1 MNITKTPEF
10 SWSCSRS
17 QIFNTCRRSYW
28 YQYYGGHNGWLDN
41 PDITAH
47 TIYKYRNVTNFN
59 LVVGQGI
66 HEVMK
71 KAVTFKDDDYS
82 GQDVKKWMKNYLHE
96 ACVKGSN
103 MAAWDSKPNR
113 NPMLQEFLYWGGFKS
128 DKSQKVIDY
137 VNKKLDNFGEMFKTT
152 TTYQEIKA
160 GRMKEL
166 IEADENMNNN
176 NKYGSEILTFTNKH
190 GQELS
195 VKIWAKIDLLYI
207 RDDGKYI
214 ITDWKTESKDAFVKE
229 DSNDDAYFQLL
240 VYAWYVLKKYH
251 VSLKNIILR
260 RENVVTGTTF
270 ESTAPSLAT
279 VSKALQRITTE
290 VDAMSEYVV
299 DKDIANNVSHA
310 KESYGMISEDGHCSQ
325 CEKCKFR
332 ALCFGLDSTVA
343 PAENI
348 A

>member
-1 MNITKTPEF
+1 
-10 SWSCSRS
+10 
-17 QIFNTCRRSYW
+17 
-28 YQYYGGHNGWLDN
+28 
-41 PDITAH
+41 
-47 TIYKYRNVTNFN
+47 
-59 LVVGQGI
+59 
-66 HEVMK
+66 
-71 KAVTFKDDDYS
+71 
-82 GQDVKKWMKNYLHE
+82 
-96 ACVKGSN
+96 
-103 MAAWDSKPNR
+103 
-113 NPMLQEFLYWGGFKS
+113 MLQEFLYWGGFKS

-270 ESTAPSLAT
+270 ESAAPSLAT
-279 VSKALQRITTE
+279 VSKALQRITAE